1 VRILYMSMTFPLPV
15 NNGHKMRTWF
25 LLRALKEEGHRVT
38 LLALGDAAE
47 IEANR
52 GEMLETCSQVA
63 AVPFRVK
70 NLSSGADYGRRILGL
85 FSRQPYAAHRFL
97 SPELRALAEK
107 LFQENDFD
115 AIISDTVFSVI
126 NLPPNAVPLI
136 LNHADMEHEILLRYA
151 RREKNI
157 AKKIYARL
165 EAGKVRDWELKV
177 VADAALSMTCSDREK
192 NLLQPMCPK
201 LPVFVVPNAIDT
213 DLYALEFPE
222 EPNTVIYMGGM
233 DWYPNRDAVEYFV
246 EDILPA
252 LQKSVPNVRFVVAGR
267 NPSAEFRAKF
277 AHVPAVSFTG
287 TVPDMRPLIGGAS
300 VCVVPLRMGSGTRLK
315 ILEAAAMSKA
325 VVSTSLGA
333 EGLDFADG
341 RDIVIR
347 DDPGAFAQS
356 VAELLIDP
364 ARRRALGDSAHNV
377 VSEKYSLTA
386 LRASLRGALA
396 AVASNA
402 SDRELVH
409 TAP

>member
-1 VRILYMSMTFPLPV
+1 VHILYMSMTFPLPV

-52 GEMLETCSQVA
+52 DEMLGTCSDVE

-70 NLSSGADYGRRILGL
+70 NLSSGADYGRRLAGL

-97 SPELRALAEK
+97 SPELRSLAEELLQK
-107 LFQENDFD
+107 NEFD
-115 AIISDTVFSVI
+115 AIVADTVFSVI
-126 NLPPNAVPLI
+126 NLPPTSVPLI

-151 RREKNI
+151 RQEKNI

-177 VADAALSMTCSDREK
+177 VARAALSMTCSYRER

-201 LPVFVVPNAIDT
+201 LPIYVVPNAIDT
-213 DLYALEFPE
+213 DLYAMEFAE

-233 DWYPNRDAVEYFV
+233 DWYPNRDAVEHFL
-246 EDILPA
+246 EHILPS
-252 LQKSVPNVRFVVAGR
+252 LQKSVPDVRFVVAGR
-267 NPSAEFRAKF
+267 NTSPEFRSRF
-277 AHVPAVSFTG
+277 AHLPAVSFTG
-287 TVPDMRPLIGGAS
+287 TVPDMRPLIGSAS

-315 ILEAAAMSKA
+315 ILEAGAMSKP

-341 RDIVIR
+341 HDILIR
-347 DDPGAFAQS
+347 DDPEAFSRS
-356 VAELLIDP
+356 VAELLKDATRRRVLGDA
-364 ARRRALGDSAHNV
+364 ARRV
-377 VSEKYSLTA
+377 VIEKYSLPA
-386 LRASLRGALA
+386 LRSSLRSALA
-396 AVASNA
+396 ALLSQAR
-402 SDRELVH
+402 DRELVN
-409 TAP
+409 TAQ